1 MNTITY
7 DKTYFLNMSEVQ
19 LNKWIAR
26 HNTEL
31 SCASL
36 FTYTDKGI
44 CPIIK
49 NLTKKYAHNGDDF
62 VPTHVGNIIR
72 IGTQIFVF
80 NMIPPKSKTTLLID
94 YIKNADFDYRI
105 VTFADNNFNGYQY
118 TVDTLKYNNRRY
130 GYFSALQSGIKPL
143 RWIPNRKAH
152 CSEIFI
158 KMLQRQG
165 YYKEI
170 KADDV
175 TPVEAHNLLAYGSLR

>member
-1 MNTITY
+1 
-7 DKTYFLNMSEVQ
+7 MSEVQ

-72 IGTQIFVF
+72 IGTQI
-80 NMIPPKSKTTLLID
+80 ND
-94 YIKNADFDYRI
+94 
-105 VTFADNNFNGYQY
+105 FNGYQY

-175 TPVEAHNLLAYGSLR
+175 TPVEAHNLLVYGSLR